1 MKNLLFSVLFVLFC
15 SFTLTA
21 QTQSAT
27 KCETTVSAETG
38 ALSSYIGDDVGETYY
53 DHPVVQGWVE
63 VERCGN
69 RRNSYGFNAWGSLS
83 TKKNP
88 SEGTELD
95 LSFFTNHRFKKNV
108 TVHLEGSVYFL
119 IEGLRIYKASAA
131 VSKEFEVSEKVE
143 GNLTNTLNLYWTNK
157 SAEVPGGFTDKTSVD
172 FKTKLGK
179 KASLTITPAVSFD
192 NNPFG
197 YGPRKLVG
205 IGYLNGRV
213 DVPLN
218 NKVTFFVTGGISNPL
233 FGDTTRGFRKFAGV
247 GLAFQ
252 IR

>member
-1 MKNLLFSVLFVLFC
+1 MKNSLFSVVFMLFC
-15 SFTLTA
+15 SFAISA
-21 QTQSAT
+21 QTKSVA

-38 ALSSYIGDDVGETYY
+38 AFSSYIGDDVGETYY
-53 DHPVVQGWVE
+53 GHPVVQGWIE

-95 LSFFTNHRFKKNV
+95 LAVFTNHRFKKNV
-108 TVHLEGSVYFL
+108 TVHLEGAVFFL
-119 IEGLRIYKASAA
+119 VEGLKIYKASAA
-131 VSKEFEVSEKVE
+131 VSKEFEVNDKVE
-143 GNLTNTLNLYWTNK
+143 GNLTNTTNFYWVNR
-157 SAEVPGGFTDKTSVD
+157 SEVPGGVTNKTAVD

-179 KASLTITPAVSFD
+179 KASLTISPAVSFD

-197 YGPRKLVG
+197 YGPRGLVG

-213 DVPLN
+213 DVPLS
-218 NKVTFFVTGGISNPL
+218 NKVTFFVTGGVSNPI